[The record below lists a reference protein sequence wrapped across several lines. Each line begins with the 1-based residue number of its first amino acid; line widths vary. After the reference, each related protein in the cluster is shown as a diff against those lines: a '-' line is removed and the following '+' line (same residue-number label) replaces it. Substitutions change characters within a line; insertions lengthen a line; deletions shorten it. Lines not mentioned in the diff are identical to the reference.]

1 MSFPNWWNYFPSV
14 HISTGV
20 GPKPTDPTQWVCIC
34 ICVCLCMCVCV
45 CVCVF
50 VCLSVCLG
58 KNYDIINP
66 EGEPMSQRR
75 WGFHRMIGINV
86 LFYVKKAPIL
96 KKLKNFVFVTYWEPD
111 RETDGQWFHRTFLSG
126 VQRYWSEVLEDNQS
140 ARHWDD

>member
-1 MSFPNWWNYFPSV
+1 MYL
-14 HISTGV
+14 
-20 GPKPTDPTQWVCIC
+20 
-34 ICVCLCMCVCV
+34 CVSLYVCVCV

-75 WGFHRMIGINV
+75 WGFHHMIGIDV

-96 KKLKNFVFVTYWEPD
+96 KKLKNFVFVTY
-111 RETDGQWFHRTFLSG
+111 
-126 VQRYWSEVLEDNQS
+126 
-140 ARHWDD
+140 